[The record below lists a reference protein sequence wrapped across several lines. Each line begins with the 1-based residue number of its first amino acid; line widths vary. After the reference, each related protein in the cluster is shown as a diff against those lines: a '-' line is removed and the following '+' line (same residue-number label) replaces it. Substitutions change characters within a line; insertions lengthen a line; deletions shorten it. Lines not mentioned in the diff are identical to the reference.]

1 MGYNDAQLSAATVT
15 VMKTTNPAER
25 HVAVLGASAKPLRY
39 SNQAIRLLQEKGY
52 PITPVHPRLRSIE
65 GIPVAATLHEIQQP
79 VDTLTLYVGPQRLE
93 PLIEEVIALRPGRVI
108 FNPGTESQ
116 ELMHRLEQVG
126 IHWLEACTLVLLRIG
141 TF

>member
-1 MGYNDAQLSAATVT
+1 M
-15 VMKTTNPAER
+15 
-25 HVAVLGASAKPLRY
+25 
-39 SNQAIRLLQEKGY
+39 
-52 PITPVHPRLRSIE
+52 
-65 GIPVAATLHEIQQP
+65 AATLHEIQQP

-126 IHWLEACTLVLLRIG
+126 IHWVEACTLVLLRIG